1 MWGWLPCGL
10 VYGALATAA
19 AAGSPASGAAAMA
32 SFGLGT
38 LALAARR
45 RRASRCAFAPGA
57 SSLGSLV
64 LAFGAWGLARASG
77 LPETLRQT
85 ILCL

>member
-1 MWGWLPCGL
+1 MRAITSIILFF
-10 VYGALATAA
+10 ALALSPISIAA
-19 AAGSPASGAAAMA
+19 QQGGTTRYVYDDNGRLRAVVSQRAFRVAA
-32 SFGLGT
+32 
-38 LALAARR
+38 
-45 RRASRCAFAPGA
+45 
-57 SSLGSLV
+57 GSLV

>member
-1 MWGWLPCGL
+1 
-10 VYGALATAA
+10 
-19 AAGSPASGAAAMA
+19 MA

-38 LALAARR
+38 LPWLMGAGPFALRL
-45 RRASRCAFAPGA
+45 RAWRAVV
-57 SSLGSLV
+57 GSLV